1 MDEENS
7 SKIKDL
13 LDLYQEKILFKYDY
27 LCEKNHNKI
36 PYTLK
41 ADGSYNDLDYID
53 PNPDMGI
60 SWWTNGFFAGILW
73 QMYKATGQEK
83 YKDWARYQEER
94 LDQCFELFNGIH
106 HDAGFMWL
114 LSSGADYE
122 LTGDERAR
130 TRAMHAATILAG
142 RFNANGNFIRAWN
155 GPDGGDLNSVIVDS
169 LMNMSLLYWAYD
181 KSKDPRFKAIA
192 IKHTDTL
199 AEHILRS
206 DGSTRHIL
214 KFDPDT
220 GKYLNSLGG
229 QGMGHGTAW
238 SRGQAWALYGFTNAY
253 RHTGKFRYLELAK
266 KAAEYFIGHIREDGL
281 IPVDFCQPIGEQRGD
296 NSALC
301 IAASGLID
309 LAAETKENKY
319 AKKAVELLEN
329 LINKN
334 VCLDKTQEAVV
345 NGCAVSYGERQDGP
359 DTLIYADYYLLEAI
373 MKSGQKAL
381 MIW

>member
-1 MDEENS
+1 MDGEITR
-7 SKIKDL
+7 KIKDL
-13 LDLYQEKILFKYDY
+13 LDLYQDKILSKYDY
-27 LCEKNHNKI
+27 LCERNHGKI

-41 ADGSYNDLDYID
+41 ADGCYNDLDYID
-53 PNPDMGI
+53 SNPDLGI

-73 QMYKATGQEK
+73 QMYKATGQGK
-83 YKDWARYQEER
+83 YKDWARYQEAR

-114 LSSGADYE
+114 LSAGADYE
-122 LTGDERAR
+122 LTGDEKAR

-142 RFNANGNFIRAWN
+142 RFNANGSFIRAWN
-155 GPDGGDLNSVIVDS
+155 GPDGSDLNSVIVDS

-199 AEHILRS
+199 AEHILRH

-220 GKYLNSLGG
+220 GEYLNSLGG

-238 SRGQAWALYGFTNAY
+238 SRGQAWAIYGFTNAY
-253 RHTGKFRYLELAK
+253 RHTGKSQYLEQAK
-266 KAAEYFIGHIREDGL
+266 KAADYFIAHIREENL
-281 IPVDFCQPIGEQRGD
+281 VPVDFCQPNDEIYGD

-309 LAAETKENKY
+309 MAAETKEDKY
-319 AKKAVELLEN
+319 VRQAVELLES

-359 DTLIYADYYLLEAI
+359 GTLIYADYYLLEAI
-373 MKSGQKAL
+373 LKLGQKAL